1 MIDTKIVP
9 KHILLK
15 LLKSKGKE
23 KVVEAARKGQT
34 TWKGTTEWKAGEL
47 SREVTEVGG
56 YCENSIKALTGKKA
70 VNLEF
75 CI

>member
-9 KHILLK
+9 KHM
-15 LLKSKGKE
+15 LKSTGKE
-23 KVVEAARKGQT
+23 KVVEAAKKGQT
-34 TWKGTTEWKAGEL
+34 TGKGTTEWKAGEL
-47 SREVTEVGG
+47 SREVTEVRG